1 VADLTGTR
9 QKRRERRR
17 HGAPAFAAVAACVVA
32 ACVVAAC
39 VVAAC
44 VVLSSSP
51 VFAQL
56 GNVSPPNEL
65 RFPSRN
71 KPPAIPPVPPNTPM
85 LVQADEMQ
93 YDYANDTVAAVGH
106 VQIYYGG
113 STIEANKV
121 IYDQKTKRLRAEGN
135 ARLTE
140 ANGRISYGQVINLTD
155 DYRDGFV
162 DSLHVEA
169 PDDTRYAAER
179 ADRAQGNITVMQN
192 GVYTACEPCKDNP
205 SKPPEWQIKAERIIH
220 SDSEK
225 MIYFENATVDLFGLP
240 VAYFPFL
247 SAPDTTVKRKSGF
260 LFPTIGYSTAYGESI
275 TTPYY
280 FNLAPDYDLTLSPT
294 YMTKQGFLLSG
305 EWNQRL
311 INGSYSIKAA
321 GIFQQDPG
329 YFASEY
335 GADTAETKNFRGT
348 ILTAGQFDITN
359 QWVWGWTGVL
369 VTDPTFITDYSLS
382 QFNGSNLDPFH
393 TSTSESGEGISQL
406 YLAGRGDRSYFD
418 MRSIYYTGYSEL
430 DQQKQLPIIAP
441 VLDYSRT
448 LPEQVMGGELSYKIN
463 ITSLTRQQASYDPI
477 SEAAINNGICAN
489 GTAETTN
496 PALLNK
502 SNCLLRGIPGE
513 YTRASAEVDWRRTVV
528 TDNGQMITPFFQLR
542 GDVASV
548 DVDNQ
553 PGVSNYIATG
563 EHELARVM
571 PVAGLEYRYPLIDV
585 EPWGTQTVEPIAQL
599 ILRPNETSIGQFP
612 NEDSQSLNF
621 DDTNLFS
628 VDKYSGWDR
637 VEGGGR
643 VNAGLQYTAQFNG
656 AGSLNALFGQSYQ
669 LYGLNSYSVADITN
683 TGLDSGLNT
692 NVSDYVGRIS
702 YQPNSTY
709 MFLARARFDEQTLA
723 MDRLELETR
732 ANFDRWG
739 VNFLYGDY
747 AAQPD
752 LGFLERREGF
762 LAGASYKLT
771 ANWVVLG
778 SAGYDL
784 IAHQF
789 NQTRVGV
796 GYVDDCL
803 MLAVNYITGYAYNG
817 TATPVQNTGV
827 TFQMSLRTLG
837 PDNLGSA
844 GSY

>member
-1 VADLTGTR
+1 MTDLLGTR
-9 QKRRERRR
+9 QPRRERRR
-17 HGAPAFAAVAACVVA
+17 YSALAFAVVA
-32 ACVVAAC
+32 TG
-39 VVAAC
+39 
-44 VVLSSSP
+44 VVLYCSP
-51 VFAQL
+51 VFSQV
-56 GNVSPPNEL
+56 GIVGSPNEMH
-65 RFPSRN
+65 FPPHN
-71 KPPAIPPVPPNTPM
+71 KPPSPAPVPPNTPM
-85 LVQADEMQ
+85 LVQADEIK

-113 STIEANKV
+113 STIEANQV

-140 ANGRISYGQVINLTD
+140 ANGRITYGQVINLSD

-169 PDDTRYAAER
+169 PDETRYAAAR
-179 ADRAQGNITVMQN
+179 ADRSQGNYTVMQN

-205 SKPPEWQIKAERIIH
+205 QKPPEWQVKAERIIH

-247 SAPDTTVKRKSGF
+247 STPDTTVKRKSGF
-260 LFPTIGYSTAYGESI
+260 LYPTLSSSTAYGYSI
-275 TTPYY
+275 ETPYY
-280 FNLAPDYDLTLSPT
+280 FNLAPDYDLTLYPR
-294 YMTKQGFLLSG
+294 YMTQQGFMLG
-305 EWNQRL
+305 AEWDQRL
-311 INGSYSIKAA
+311 ANGSYNIKAS
-321 GIFQQDPG
+321 GVFQQDPG

-335 GADTAETKNFRGT
+335 GPDSPETKTFRGT
-348 ILTAGQFDITN
+348 VLTAGQFDITP

-369 VTDPTFITDYSLS
+369 VTDPTFITDYSLG
-382 QFNGSNLDPFH
+382 QYNGTNLDPFH
-393 TSTSESGEGISQL
+393 TGTSESSEGISQL
-406 YLAGRGDRSYFD
+406 YLVGAGARSYFNL
-418 MRSIYYTGYSEL
+418 RSIYYTGYSEL

-441 VLDYSRT
+441 VLDYART

-463 ITSLTRQQASYDPI
+463 ITSLTRQEASYDPI
-477 SEAAINNGICAN
+477 TEAAIADGICAN
-489 GTAETTN
+489 GTPETTN

-528 TDNGQMITPFFQLR
+528 TDNGQMLTPFFQLR
-542 GDVASV
+542 GDVASL

-553 PGVSNYIATG
+553 PGVSNYIAPG

-585 EPWGTQTVEPIAQL
+585 EPWGTQTIEPIAQL

-612 NEDSQSLNF
+612 NEDSQSLVF
-621 DDTNLFS
+621 DDTTLFS
-628 VDKYSGWDR
+628 VDKFSGWDR

-643 VNAGLQYTAQFNG
+643 LNAGMQYTAQFNG

-669 LYGLNSYSVADITN
+669 LYGLNSYSVGDMAN
-683 TGLDSGLNT
+683 TGLDSGLDT
-692 NVSDYVGRIS
+692 NISDYVGRIS

-709 MFLARARFDEQTLA
+709 MFLARARFDEQTFA
-723 MDRLELETR
+723 MERLELETR

-739 VNFLYGDY
+739 LYFLYGDY

-752 LGFLERREGF
+752 LGFLTRREGF

-771 ANWVVLG
+771 GNWVVLG

-784 IAHQF
+784 VAHQF
-789 NQTRVGV
+789 NQTRLGI

-817 TATPVQNTGV
+817 TATPVQNSGV
-827 TFQMSLRTLG
+827 TFQLSLRTLG
-837 PDNLGSA
+837 PDTLQA
-844 GSY
+844 GTY

>member
-1 VADLTGTR
+1 VADLPGTR
-9 QKRRERRR
+9 QTRRERRR
-17 HGAPAFAAVAACVVA
+17 HGALAFAVVA
-32 ACVVAAC
+32 ACVAVSC
-39 VVAAC
+39 
-44 VVLSSSP
+44 SP

-56 GNVSPPNEL
+56 GAVNVPNEL
-65 RFPSRN
+65 HFPSRA
-71 KPPAIPPVPPNTPM
+71 KPPTTPPVPPNTPM

-113 STIEANKV
+113 STIEADKV

-140 ANGRISYGQVINLTD
+140 ANGRITYGQVINLTD

-179 ADRAQGNITVMQN
+179 ADRAQGNYTVMQN

-260 LFPTIGYSTAYGESI
+260 LFPTIGYGSAYGESI

-311 INGSYSIKAA
+311 INGAYSIKAA

-335 GADTAETKNFRGT
+335 GADTPETKSFRGT

-359 QWVWGWTGVL
+359 QWAWGWTGVL
-369 VTDPTFITDYSLS
+369 VTDPTFVSDYSLG

-406 YLAGRGDRSYFD
+406 YLVGRGDRSYFD

-430 DQQKQLPIIAP
+430 DQQKQLPIVAP
-441 VLDYSRT
+441 VLDYSKT

-477 SEAAINNGICAN
+477 SQAAIDNGICAN

-528 TDNGQMITPFFQLR
+528 TDNGQMITPFFSLR

-553 PGVSNYIATG
+553 PGVSNYIAPG

-585 EPWGTQTVEPIAQL
+585 EPWGTQTIEPIAQL
-599 ILRPNETSIGQFP
+599 ILRPNETDIGQFP

-643 VNAGLQYTAQFNG
+643 ANAGLQYTAQFNG

-702 YQPNSTY
+702 YQPNSTF
-709 MFLARARFDEQTLA
+709 MFLTRARFDEQTFA
-723 MDRLELETR
+723 VERFEAETR

-739 VNFLYGDY
+739 VYFLYGDY

-762 LAGASYKLT
+762 LSGATYKLT
-771 ANWVVLG
+771 SNWVVLG
-778 SAGYDL
+778 AAGYDL

-817 TATPVQNTGV
+817 TATPVQNTGFN
-827 TFQMSLRTLG
+827 FQLSLRTLG
-837 PDNLGSA
+837 PDNLSQGF
-844 GSY
+844 

>member
-1 VADLTGTR
+1 VADLLGTR
-9 QKRRERRR
+9 KLRRERRR
-17 HGAPAFAAVAACVVA
+17 YGALAFVFVAI
-32 ACVVAAC
+32 
-39 VVAAC
+39 C
-44 VVLSSSP
+44 VVLSCSP
-51 VFAQL
+51 VVAQV
-56 GNVSPPNEL
+56 GIVNTPNEL
-65 RFPSRN
+65 HFPPRN
-71 KPPAIPPVPPNTPM
+71 KPPNTPPVAPNTPM
-85 LVQADEMQ
+85 LVQADEMR

-113 STIEANKV
+113 STIEADQV

-140 ANGRISYGQVINLTD
+140 ANGRITYGQVINLSD

-162 DSLHVEA
+162 DSLHAEG
-169 PDDTRYAAER
+169 PDDTHYAAAR
-179 ADRAQGNITVMQN
+179 ADRSQGNYTVMQN

-205 SKPPEWQIKAERIIH
+205 SKPPEWQVKAERIIH

-247 SAPDTTVKRKSGF
+247 SMPDTTVKRKSGF
-260 LFPTIGYSTAYGESI
+260 LFPTIGSGSAYGESI

-335 GADTAETKNFRGT
+335 GADTPETKSFRGT
-348 ILTAGQFDITN
+348 VLTAGQFDITN

-369 VTDPTFITDYSLS
+369 VTDPTFISDYSLS

-393 TSTSESGEGISQL
+393 TGTSESSEGISQL
-406 YLAGRGDRSYFD
+406 YLVGRGDRSYFD
-418 MRSIYYTGYSEL
+418 LRSIYYTGYSEL
-430 DQQKQLPIIAP
+430 DQQSQLPIVAP

-477 SEAAINNGICAN
+477 SEAAIDNSICAN

-528 TDNGQMITPFFQLR
+528 TDNGQMLTPFFQLR

-548 DVDNQ
+548 DVDDQ
-553 PGVSNYIATG
+553 PGVSNYITPG

-585 EPWGTQTVEPIAQL
+585 EPWGTQTIEPIAQL
-599 ILRPNETSIGQFP
+599 ILRPNETDIGQFP

-621 DDTNLFS
+621 DDTTLFS

-643 VNAGLQYTAQFNG
+643 LNAGMQYTAQFNG

-669 LYGLNSYSVADITN
+669 LYGVNSFSVADATN

-692 NVSDYVGRIS
+692 NISDYVGRIS

-709 MFLARARFDEQTLA
+709 MILARARFDEQTLA
-723 MDRLELETR
+723 MERFEVETR

-739 VNFLYGDY
+739 VYFLYGDY

-752 LGFLERREGF
+752 LGFLTRREGF
-762 LAGASYKLT
+762 LSGASYKLT
-771 ANWVVLG
+771 SNWVVLG

-789 NQTRVGV
+789 NETRLGI

-827 TFQMSLRTLG
+827 SFELSLRTLG
-837 PDNLGSA
+837 PDALTSG
-844 GSY
+844 GY